1 MYTFDSAVK
10 TSRTQAL
17 LWHNTGPL
25 PGVLSSHYLLRIVK
39 TNATSSSNIEGFGG
53 IPGPEAYQNKK
64 WIRPTSTL
72 APYKFTS
79 KSEVF
84 PTWAPLPNPKI
95 KASLS
100 KVQALKFILQNAA
113 SKVGNCI
120 FPNSNLQILS
130 SKSNLRSSFANLF
143 NFKFSKTCWK
153 SPKLNKG
160 ILAHFEK
167 MSLARW
173 FWAFFFFWKKRV
185 FCLVNWAKTNVFGDR
200 QDEANKNAESFPTY
214 RILAFE
220 VW

>member
-1 MYTFDSAVK
+1 MD
-10 TSRTQAL
+10 
-17 LWHNTGPL
+17 
-25 PGVLSSHYLLRIVK
+25 SSHYSDCALLKQMLRLLP
-39 TNATSSSNIEGFGG
+39 NIEGFGG

-64 WIRPTSTL
+64 WVRPTSTL

-100 KVQALKFILQNAA
+100 KVQALKFILQIAA
-113 SKVGNCI
+113 SKLENCV
-120 FPNSNLQILS
+120 FPNCNLQILS

-153 SPKLNKG
+153 SPKLYKG
-160 ILAHFEK
+160 ILDHFEK

-185 FCLVNWAKTNVFGDR
+185 FCLVKWAKTNWKT
-200 QDEANKNAESFPTY
+200 N
-214 RILAFE
+214 
-220 VW
+220 